1 MEFDYV
7 VVGGGTAGCVVA
19 ARLSEQSEAR
29 VLLLEAGGHDRHPL
43 IRVPGASAYTA
54 MARALNWPR
63 MTEAQPALE
72 GRALYLAQG
81 KVIGGSSTINGMVYT
96 RGTRGD
102 YAEWVEAGAPGW
114 GYDDVLPYFRKAENY
129 SLGANDWH
137 GAGGP
142 LQVQRGRTGLRIV
155 DVLFDALREIGLPA
169 SHDLADPDDE
179 GVGIYDWMVG
189 KGQRSSAARAYLH
202 PARARPNLTV
212 ETGAHATRLTVER
225 GRANGVDYL
234 RDGRSVHAT
243 AVREVI
249 LCGGALASPQLLML
263 SGIGPAGHLHAMDIA
278 PLHDLPAVG
287 ANLRNHLSYQIDY
300 RCTAPITAFRLLHAG
315 RGAVELLRY
324 ALGRDGFLADG
335 ASPLGGFFRS
345 STRADR
351 FDMQLFAVPLLLGG
365 LGKGIRAGLP
375 REHGFS
381 LFINQGMPHSSGTVR
396 LRSADPFAPPL
407 IDPAYL
413 SDPRDLPVL
422 IDAVETLEPLTL
434 SEAFR
439 QIGAEPVQPGA
450 HADRDSIERS
460 IRARAGNHFHV
471 AGTCRIGVD
480 ARDSVVDCELRVHGI
495 AGLRVVDASVMP
507 RLLNGNLAAP
517 VIMIGERAA
526 DFIRSASS

>member
-43 IRVPGASAYTA
+43 IHVPGASAYTA
-54 MARALNWPR
+54 MASALNWPR
-63 MTEAQPALE
+63 MTEPQPALN

-96 RGTRGD
+96 RGARGD
-102 YAEWVEAGAPGW
+102 YAEWVEAGAAGW

-137 GAGGP
+137 GANGP
-142 LQVQRGRTGLRIV
+142 LQVQRGRPGLGIV
-155 DVLFDALREIGLPA
+155 DVLLDALCEIGLPV
-169 SHDLADPDDE
+169 SRDLADPDNE

-189 KGQRSSAARAYLH
+189 KGRRSSTARAYLH

-212 ETGAHATRLTVER
+212 ETGAHATRLIIER
-225 GRANGVDYL
+225 CRATGVDYL
-234 RDGRSVHAT
+234 RDGRPARAT
-243 AVREVI
+243 AAREVI

-263 SGIGPAGHLHAMDIA
+263 SGIGPAGHLQAMDIA

-300 RCTAPITAFRLLHAG
+300 RCTAPITAFQLLHAG
-315 RGAVELLRY
+315 RGAAELFRY
-324 ALGRDGFLADG
+324 AFGRDGFLADG

-345 STRADR
+345 SKRADR
-351 FDMQLFAVPLLLGG
+351 ADTQLFTVPLLLGG
-365 LGKGIRAGLP
+365 LGKGMRALLP

-381 LFINQGMPHSSGTVR
+381 LFVNQGMPHSSGAVR
-396 LRSADPFAPPL
+396 LRSANPLAAPL
-407 IDPAYL
+407 IDPGYL

-422 IDAVETLEPLTL
+422 IDAVETLEPLARA
-434 SEAFR
+434 EAFR
-439 QIGAEPVQPGA
+439 RIGTKPVRPDA
-450 HADRDSIERS
+450 HNDRDSIERS
-460 IRARAGNHFHV
+460 IRARAGNHFHL
-471 AGTCRIGVD
+471 AGTCRIGAD
-480 ARDSVVDCELRVHGI
+480 ARAYMASPGFAWRTLR
-495 AGLRVVDASVMP
+495 
-507 RLLNGNLAAP
+507 
-517 VIMIGERAA
+517 
-526 DFIRSASS
+526 